1 MSLELQKVKDKAFK
15 QSLIVP
21 AKHKADNEWGIP
33 LNSLPFS
40 PALQDVWIHL
50 QSSVWTSSKTT
61 VKTFISAFVANWIY
75 SWAI

>member
-1 MSLELQKVKDKAFK
+1 MSLELQNVKDSAFK

-21 AKHKADNEWGIP
+21 AKHKDDNAWGIP
-33 LNSLPFS
+33 LNSLSFYPT
-40 PALQDVWIHL
+40 LQDVWLHL

-61 VKTFISAFVANWIY
+61 LKTFISAFVAKWIY